1 MINPMNLERFITG
14 NSSLIKKLIANF
26 LLPLTGVVT
35 GIVVIFFA
43 DGVYSALSKSPDTQS
58 ESPFQQLDKGWYE
71 LKKGFTGYD
80 KFGNFNFPVETTIQG
95 FRKDVG
101 SIEPLKYNF
110 VFLGD
115 SFTYGVNG
123 PWDETFVGIFSDRTK
138 YSVLNG
144 GVPSYS
150 PTPYLHR
157 YKEIVAMGLLE
168 RSHKLVVAVD
178 ISDVQDEAGYWVDGT
193 KHPEKRQDELDFR
206 LAEQSNPI
214 EYESN
219 FRRIFPNVAR
229 VFSYLKYNLLGSFFS
244 RNSANLDHPRS
255 GFTYMDWNL
264 LDKTFPYENPP
275 GYKPFGVSVGLQK
288 LKSKLRSL
296 NQLAKENGGEMYV
309 LIYPWP
315 SQLTH
320 EDKFS
325 FEEFMGK
332 TCQDIGCSGVINT
345 FPRFQKIKQKD
356 PNWVKNIYHVWDIHL
371 SKSGNRVIAD
381 ELLRTFPN

>member
-1 MINPMNLERFITG
+1 
-14 NSSLIKKLIANF
+14 LIKKFIANS
-26 LLPLTGVVT
+26 LLTLLGVVA
-35 GIVVIFFA
+35 GITFIFFV
-43 DGVYSALSKSPDTQS
+43 DGIYSALSKSTVTES

-80 KFGNFNFPVETTIQG
+80 KFGDHSFPVETTIQG

-101 SIEPLKYNF
+101 SIEPSKYNF

-123 PWDETFVGIFSDRTK
+123 PWDETFVGMFAERTT
-138 YSVLNG
+138 YRVLNG

-150 PTPYLHR
+150 PTPFLHR
-157 YKEIVAMGLLE
+157 YKEIVEMELLE

-178 ISDVQDEAGYWVDGT
+178 ISDVQDEAGYWVDGI
-193 KHPEKRQDELDFR
+193 KHPEKRQAELDFR
-206 LAEQSNPI
+206 LAEQSNPV

-219 FRRIFPNVAR
+219 FRKIFPNVAK
-229 VFSYLKYNLLGSFFS
+229 VFSYLKYDLLGSLFG
-244 RNSANLDHPRS
+244 RNSSNLDHPRS

-288 LKSKLRSL
+288 LKSKLNEINL
-296 NQLAKENGGEMYV
+296 LAKESGGEMYL

-325 FEEFMGK
+325 FEEYITK
-332 TCQDIGCSGVINT
+332 TCQDIACSGVINT
-345 FPRFQKIKQKD
+345 FPKFQRIKQDD
-356 PNWVKNIYHVWDIHL
+356 PDWVKNIYHVWDIHL
-371 SKSGNRVIAD
+371 SKLGNRVIAND
-381 ELLRTFPN
+381 LLKFFPNQ